1 MTLPDDLLNN
11 RRIVDTK
18 QIIDYAIVV
27 QINKINKYSNEHPQ
41 ETINTATEE
50 AMANLI
56 ELIALRTDYLKE
68 NKKY

>member
-1 MTLPDDLLNN
+1 MTLPEDLLNN
-11 RRIVDTK
+11 RRIVDNK

-27 QINKINKYSNEHPQ
+27 QINKINKFTNEHPQ
-41 ETINTATEE
+41 ETITTATEE